1 MQKKKNFAL
10 AIVAILAIV
19 CCLTAC
25 GKKDST
31 TSETTTETTTAT
43 VTTETKAEEPV
54 VEGTTEQP
62 VEEPATEE
70 PATEPA
76 TEPVVEEPVVEAE
89 EPVTEVTTEQ
99 PVEPVVEEKAEEP
112 VVEASTEVASEV
124 AEEVVATEEITYVPV
139 EKKYTLYSY
148 ELTVVADKGKAT
160 ITYPASVI
168 SEEDINNAALAAF
181 NAYSSIYDL
190 SDVYYSV
197 EDGILTITYPES
209 WGVEEFAIAEKTVAD
224 VLPSYV
230 DSVVSYYLAKA
241 EEEKIEEPVLTVGPA
256 VELEAEATAEAE
268 EAVETSAEE
277 VVYVPVE
284 KKYTLYGYELSVV
297 ADKGKAT
304 ITYPASVISE
314 EDINNAALAA
324 FNAYS
329 SIYDLSNVYYS
340 VEDGVLTIT
349 YPESWGVEEFAI
361 AEKTVADVLPS
372 YVDSVV
378 SYYLAKAEEEKIE
391 EPVAEVS
398 TEVAIEVSSEVAE
411 EVEATEEVTYVPV
424 EKKYTLY
431 GYEIS
436 VVADKGKA
444 TITYPASVITEDDID
459 NAVLAAFVAYSSV
472 YDLDGIGYEVNDG
485 VLTVYYPESWGVE
498 EFAVAEK
505 AIAEALP
512 SYVDSVVSYYAAQAE
527 EAEVEEPAIEEQVV
541 ETVAEVVQ
549 PAEEASTAEP
559 EAEITVDETV
569 AKADEPVT
577 EQEVEIAVEPE
588 TKIASKKSSLTVEV
602 IPGWNLGG
610 EGGKVRAKG
619 FNWAFGV
626 SYEYN
631 ISEQF
636 SVGAKVAFNFMF
648 RYAQANVV
656 AKYAFADLGTSSV
669 YAVAS
674 AGLDY
679 SFRAQKAGFI
689 GSLGAGY
696 EYNITDSISAFAELS
711 GQFSTIRQF
720 DVTAN
725 IGVKLTF

>member
-31 TSETTTETTTAT
+31 TSETTTETTTAA

-54 VEGTTEQP
+54 IEATTEQP

-89 EPVTEVTTEQ
+89 
-99 PVEPVVEEKAEEP
+99 EPVVEEKAEEP

-527 EAEVEEPAIEEQVV
+527 VEEPAIEEQVV
-541 ETVAEVVQ
+541 ETVAEEVVQ
-549 PAEEASTAEP
+549 PAEEASTVEP

-569 AKADEPVT
+569 AKADETVT
-577 EQEVEIAVEPE
+577 EQEAEIAVEPE
-588 TKIASKKSSLTVEV
+588 TKVASKKSSLTVEV

-610 EGGKVRAKG
+610 EGGKVSAKG
-619 FNWAFGV
+619 FNWAFGA
-626 SYEYN
+626 SYKYN

-656 AKYAFADLGTSSV
+656 AKYAFVDLGTSSV

>member
-31 TSETTTETTTAT
+31 TSETTTETTTA

-54 VEGTTEQP
+54 VEATTEQP

-76 TEPVVEEPVVEAE
+76 TEPVVEEPAVEAE
-89 EPVTEVTTEQ
+89 EPV
-99 PVEPVVEEKAEEP
+99 VEEKVEEP
-112 VVEASTEVASEV
+112 VVEASTETSTEASSEV
-124 AEEVVATEEITYVPV
+124 AEEVVATEEVAYVPV
-139 EKKYTLYSY
+139 EKKYTLYGY
-148 ELTVVADKGKAT
+148 ELSVVADKGKAT
-160 ITYPASVI
+160 IAYPASVI

-197 EDGILTITYPES
+197 EDG
-209 WGVEEFAIAEKTVAD
+209 
-224 VLPSYV
+224 
-230 DSVVSYYLAKA
+230 
-241 EEEKIEEPVLTVGPA
+241 
-256 VELEAEATAEAE
+256 
-268 EAVETSAEE
+268 
-277 VVYVPVE
+277 
-284 KKYTLYGYELSVV
+284 
-297 ADKGKAT
+297 
-304 ITYPASVISE
+304 
-314 EDINNAALAA
+314 
-324 FNAYS
+324 
-329 SIYDLSNVYYS
+329 
-340 VEDGVLTIT
+340 VLTIT

-372 YVDSVV
+372 YVNSVV

-391 EPVAEVS
+391 EPVLTVGP
-398 TEVAIEVSSEVAE
+398 AIELEAEVAE
-411 EVEATEEVTYVPV
+411 EITYVPV

-431 GYEIS
+431 GYELT

-512 SYVDSVVSYYAAQAE
+512 SYVDSVVSYYAAQADE
-527 EAEVEEPAIEEQVV
+527 TEVEEPAIEEQVV
-541 ETVAEVVQ
+541 ETVAEVEQ
-549 PAEEASTAEP
+549 PAEAEP
-559 EAEITVDETV
+559 TVDETV
-569 AKADEPVT
+569 AKTDEAVT
-577 EQEVEIAVEPE
+577 EQETKIDAESE
-588 TKIASKKSSLTVEV
+588 TKVVSKKSSATLEV
-602 IPGWNLGG
+602 IPCWNFGG
-610 EGGKVRAKG
+610 EGGKVSAKG
-619 FNWAFGV
+619 FNWALGA

-631 ISEQF
+631 ISKQF

-648 RYAQANVV
+648 RYAQVNVV

-696 EYNITDSISAFAELS
+696 EYNITDGISAFAELN

-725 IGVKLTF
+725 IGVKFTF

>member
-31 TSETTTETTTAT
+31 TSETTTETTPAT
-43 VTTETKAEEPV
+43 VTTETKTEELA
-54 VEGTTEQP
+54 VEAPTEQP

-70 PATEPA
+70 PATELA
-76 TEPVVEEPVVEAE
+76 TEPVVEEPAVEAE
-89 EPVTEVTTEQ
+89 
-99 PVEPVVEEKAEEP
+99 EPVVEEKAEEP
-112 VVEASTEVASEV
+112 VVEASTEGSSEV
-124 AEEVVATEEITYVPV
+124 AEEIVATEEITYVPV
-139 EKKYTLYSY
+139 EKKYTLYGY
-148 ELTVVADKGKAT
+148 ELSVVADKGKAT

-197 EDGILTITYPES
+197 EDGVLTITYPES

-256 VELEAEATAEAE
+256 VELEVEAE
-268 EAVETSAEE
+268 EAVEATEE
-277 VVYVPVE
+277 VAYVPVE
-284 KKYTLYGYELSVV
+284 KKYTLYGYEL
-297 ADKGKAT
+297 T
-304 ITYPASVISE
+304 
-314 EDINNAALAA
+314 
-324 FNAYS
+324 
-329 SIYDLSNVYYS
+329 
-340 VEDGVLTIT
+340 
-349 YPESWGVEEFAI
+349 
-361 AEKTVADVLPS
+361 
-372 YVDSVV
+372 
-378 SYYLAKAEEEKIE
+378 
-391 EPVAEVS
+391 
-398 TEVAIEVSSEVAE
+398 
-411 EVEATEEVTYVPV
+411 
-424 EKKYTLY
+424 
-431 GYEIS
+431 

-485 VLTVYYPESWGVE
+485 VLTVYYPESWGVK

-505 AIAEALP
+505 TIAEALP

-527 EAEVEEPAIEEQVV
+527 ETEVEEPAIEEQVV
-541 ETVAEVVQ
+541 ETVAEVGQ

-569 AKADEPVT
+569 AKADETAT
-577 EQEVEIAVEPE
+577 EQEAEIAVEPE
-588 TKIASKKSSLTVEV
+588 TKVSSKKSSLTVEV

-631 ISEQF
+631 ISKQF

-679 SFRAQKAGFI
+679 SFRAQKVGFI

-725 IGVKLTF
+725 IGVKFTF

>member
-31 TSETTTETTTAT
+31 TSETTTETTTA

-54 VEGTTEQP
+54 VEATTEQP

-76 TEPVVEEPVVEAE
+76 TEPVVEEPAVEVE
-89 EPVTEVTTEQ
+89 
-99 PVEPVVEEKAEEP
+99 EPVVEGKVEEP
-112 VVEASTEVASEV
+112 VVEASTETSTEASSEV
-124 AEEVVATEEITYVPV
+124 AEEVVATEEVAYVPV
-139 EKKYTLYSY
+139 EKKYTLYGY
-148 ELTVVADKGKAT
+148 ELSVVADKGKAT
-160 ITYPASVI
+160 IAYPASVI

-197 EDGILTITYPES
+197 EDGVLTITYPES

-241 EEEKIEEPVLTVGPA
+241 EEEKIVEPVLTVGPA
-256 VELEAEATAEAE
+256 IELEAEVAE
-268 EAVETSAEE
+268 EIT
-277 VVYVPVE
+277 YVPVE

-329 SIYDLSNVYYS
+329 SIYDLSDVYYS

-349 YPESWGVEEFAI
+349 YPESSGVEEFAI

-398 TEVAIEVSSEVAE
+398 TEVS
-411 EVEATEEVTYVPV
+411 EEVTYVPV

-527 EAEVEEPAIEEQVV
+527 EAEAEEPAIEEQVV
-541 ETVAEVVQ
+541 ETVAE
-549 PAEEASTAEP
+549 AES
-559 EAEITVDETV
+559 TVDETV
-569 AKADEPVT
+569 AKADEAVT
-577 EQEVEIAVEPE
+577 EQETKIDAESE
-588 TKIASKKSSLTVEV
+588 TKVVSKKSSATLEV
-602 IPGWNLGG
+602 IPCWNFGG
-610 EGGKVRAKG
+610 EGGKVSAKG
-619 FNWAFGV
+619 FNWALGA

-631 ISEQF
+631 ISKQF

-648 RYAQANVV
+648 RYAQVNVV

-696 EYNITDSISAFAELS
+696 EYNITDGISAFAELN

-725 IGVKLTF
+725 IGVKFTF

>member
-31 TSETTTETTTAT
+31 TSETTTETTTA

-54 VEGTTEQP
+54 VEATTEQP

-76 TEPVVEEPVVEAE
+76 TEPVVEEPAVEAE
-89 EPVTEVTTEQ
+89 EPV
-99 PVEPVVEEKAEEP
+99 VEEKVEEP
-112 VVEASTEVASEV
+112 VVEASTETSTEASSEV
-124 AEEVVATEEITYVPV
+124 AEEVVATEEVAYVPV
-139 EKKYTLYSY
+139 EKKYTLYGY
-148 ELTVVADKGKAT
+148 ELSVVADKGKAT
-160 ITYPASVI
+160 IAYPASVI

-190 SDVYYSV
+190 SD
-197 EDGILTITYPES
+197 
-209 WGVEEFAIAEKTVAD
+209 
-224 VLPSYV
+224 
-230 DSVVSYYLAKA
+230 
-241 EEEKIEEPVLTVGPA
+241 
-256 VELEAEATAEAE
+256 
-268 EAVETSAEE
+268 
-277 VVYVPVE
+277 
-284 KKYTLYGYELSVV
+284 
-297 ADKGKAT
+297 
-304 ITYPASVISE
+304 
-314 EDINNAALAA
+314 
-324 FNAYS
+324 
-329 SIYDLSNVYYS
+329 VYYS

-398 TEVAIEVSSEVAE
+398 TEVP
-411 EVEATEEVTYVPV
+411 EEVTYVPV

-472 YDLDGIGYEVNDG
+472 YDLDGIGYEVNDD

-527 EAEVEEPAIEEQVV
+527 ETEVEEPAIEEQVV
-541 ETVAEVVQ
+541 ETVAE
-549 PAEEASTAEP
+549 AES
-559 EAEITVDETV
+559 TVDETV
-569 AKADEPVT
+569 AKADEAVT
-577 EQEVEIAVEPE
+577 EQETKIDAESE
-588 TKIASKKSSLTVEV
+588 TKVVSKKSSATLEV
-602 IPGWNLGG
+602 IPCWNFGG
-610 EGGKVRAKG
+610 EGGKVSAKG
-619 FNWAFGV
+619 FNWALGA

-631 ISEQF
+631 ISKQF

-648 RYAQANVV
+648 RYAQVNVV

-696 EYNITDSISAFAELS
+696 EYNITDGISAFAELN

-725 IGVKLTF
+725 IGVKFTF